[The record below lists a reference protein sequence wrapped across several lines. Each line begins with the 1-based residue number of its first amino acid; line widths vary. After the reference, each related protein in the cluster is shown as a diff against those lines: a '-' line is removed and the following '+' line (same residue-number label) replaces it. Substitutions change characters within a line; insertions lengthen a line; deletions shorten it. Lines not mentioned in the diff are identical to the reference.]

1 MKGHLMILLA
11 VLLPSVA
18 LHAEKTDRNIPP
30 VKTLT
35 WGARIGFAA
44 TGTYLSDAFMN
55 GHEYTEYLQDTQ
67 VGNFA
72 ALQFR
77 LNTRK
82 LLIQSGLGLSFN
94 KSSYY
99 LDKNS
104 WNENATSK
112 DEISCSYSM
121 ISLTVPLQFG
131 FNIINRYPYCMPA
144 FTGPLLRYTP
154 DKYYSVEYKNFQP
167 YQFTDSPTRFILG
180 WTAGFSV
187 QIGRTF
193 LDFEYEATISNVAE
207 PMYETTGADP
217 APDYKLN
224 RRASIISFSYGIMF

>member
-1 MKGHLMILLA
+1 MKRHVIILLA

-18 LHAEKTDRNIPP
+18 LHAEKTERKAPP
-30 VKTLT
+30 VQTLT

-55 GHEYTEYLQDTQ
+55 GHKYTDYIQDTQ

-82 LLIQSGLGLSFN
+82 LLIQSGLGLSYN

-121 ISLTVPLQFG
+121 VSLTVPLQFG
-131 FNIINRYPYCMPA
+131 FNIINSYPYCMSA

-167 YQFTDSPTRFILG
+167 YQFTDSPSRFIIG

-193 LDFEYEATISNVAE
+193 LDFEYEATINNVAE
-207 PMYETTGADP
+207 PMYETNGADT
-217 APDYKLN
+217 DYKLN
-224 RRASIISFSYGIMF
+224 RRAGVISFSYGIMF

>member
-1 MKGHLMILLA
+1 MRTPVMILLA
-11 VLLPSVA
+11 ALLTPVVA
-18 LHAEKTDRNIPP
+18 RAEKTDRNTPP
-30 VKTLT
+30 VQTLT

-44 TGTYLSDAFMN
+44 TGTYLSDAFMD
-55 GHEYTEYLQDTQ
+55 GHEYTEYTQDTQ

-94 KSSYY
+94 KSSFY
-99 LDKNS
+99 LDRNS
-104 WNENATSK
+104 WDQNTVKKN
-112 DEISCSYSM
+112 EISCSYSM

-131 FNIINRYPYCMPA
+131 FNIINQNPYCMSI

-154 DKYYSVEYKNFQP
+154 DKYYSVEYRNFEP
-167 YQFTDSPTRFILG
+167 YQFYDSPKELFLS

-193 LDFEYEATISNVAE
+193 LDFEYEISLNNITS
-207 PMYETTGADP
+207 PMHETTGTTP
-217 APDYKLN
+217 TPDYRLN
-224 RRASIISFSYGIMF
+224 RRVSVVSFSYGIMF